1 MTHTRNTPASR
12 AAQFDDRSAPPDDR
26 RSSASGDRD
35 GSNGRNDRDESNG
48 RNDRDQRREDE
59 DHALDERSVRARTED
74 MTVLALGSGRY
85 AVHSESGNDYLVDV
99 REGQCSCPDH
109 AIRGAR
115 CKHLRRVAIEITA
128 GTVAPPSHVASTC
141 ASCGGFALVPP
152 AAPEPHLCSTH
163 AFAVGDR
170 VRDRETGEVVV
181 VVAVSA
187 ERADAVTVPGRDV
200 TVAEYETNAAYP
212 ADDPVVAAVYPSVRV
227 TGEGSRP
234 ETLRVYSFPLSRLSR
249 VDDGSDR
256 TDSDERGTQTHERA
270 SRS

>member
-12 AAQFDDRSAPPDDR
+12 AAQFDDRSEPPNDR
-26 RSSASGDRD
+26 TSSASGDRD
-35 GSNGRNDRDESNG
+35 ESNG
-48 RNDRDQRREDE
+48 RDDRRDREDR
-59 DHALDERSVRARTED
+59 ALDDRSMRARTED

-85 AVHSESGNDYLVDV
+85 AVGSESGNDYLVDV
-99 REGQCSCPDH
+99 REGRCSCPDH

-128 GTVAPPSHVASTC
+128 GAVAPPSHVASTC
-141 ASCGGFALVPP
+141 AACGGFALVPP
-152 AAPEPHLCSTH
+152 ATPEPHLCSTH

-181 VVAVSA
+181 VAVSA

-200 TVAEYETNAAYP
+200 SVAEYETNAAYP

-227 TGEGSRP
+227 TGQGARP
-234 ETLRVYSFPLSRLSR
+234 ETLRVYSFPLSRLER
-249 VDDGSDR
+249 VDDPRDR
-256 TDSDERGTQTHERA
+256 TDGDERGTRPGRRA
-270 SRS
+270 DRA

>member
-12 AAQFDDRSAPPDDR
+12 AAQFDDRSAPPSDR
-26 RSSASGDRD
+26 GGRTHRGRRTDR
-35 GSNGRNDRDESNG
+35 E
-48 RNDRDQRREDE
+48 REDRE
-59 DHALDERSVRARTED
+59 DRTLDERSVRARTED

-99 REGQCSCPDH
+99 GERRCSCPDH

-128 GTVAPPSHVASTC
+128 GAVAPPSHVASTC
-141 ASCGGFALVPP
+141 AACGGFALVPP
-152 AAPEPHLCSTH
+152 GASEPHLCATH

-170 VRDRETGEVVV
+170 VRDRETGEVVL

-187 ERADAVTVPGRDV
+187 ERADEVTVPGRDV

-212 ADDPVVAAVYPSVRV
+212 DGDPVVAAVYPSVRV
-227 TGEGSRP
+227 TDDGARP
-234 ETLRVYSFPLSRLSR
+234 ESLRVYSFPLSRLAR
-249 VDDGSDR
+249 VDGHDR
-256 TDSDERGTQTHERA
+256 AGAIGR
-270 SRS
+270 

>member
-12 AAQFDDRSAPPDDR
+12 AAQFDDRSAPPTDR
-26 RSSASGDRD
+26 ERRPGRRRRIDRQRRPDRQRRIEREREDRD
-35 GSNGRNDRDESNG
+35 GR
-48 RNDRDQRREDE
+48 
-59 DHALDERSVRARTED
+59 ALDERSVRARTEE

-99 REGQCSCPDH
+99 SEGRCSCPDH

-128 GTVAPPSHVASTC
+128 GAVAPPSHAASTC

-152 AAPEPHLCSTH
+152 AAPEPHLCATH

-181 VVAVSA
+181 VVAMSP

-200 TVAEYETNAAYP
+200 TVAAYETNAAYP
-212 ADDPVVAAVYPSVRV
+212 ASDPVVAAVYPSVRV
-227 TGEGSRP
+227 GSDGAIP
-234 ETLRVYSFPLSRLSR
+234 ESLRVYSFPLSRLER
-249 VDDGSDR
+249 VTGHGRDGDDGS
-256 TDSDERGTQTHERA
+256 
-270 SRS
+270 

>member
-1 MTHTRNTPASR
+1 MTHTRDTPASR
-12 AAQFDDRSAPPDDR
+12 AAQFDDRSAPPSDR
-26 RSSASGDRD
+26 RSRARD
-35 GSNGRNDRDESNG
+35 GPRERHDDREPRDGESSDGRGSDGHR
-48 RNDRDQRREDE
+48 
-59 DHALDERSVRARTED
+59 ALDERSVRARTEE

-99 REGQCSCPDH
+99 HEGRCSCPDH

-128 GTVAPPSHVASTC
+128 GAVAPPSHVASTC

-152 AAPEPHLCSTH
+152 GASEPHLCATH

-181 VVAVSA
+181 VMAVSA

-212 ADDPVVAAVYPSVRV
+212 ASDPVVAAVYPSVRV
-227 TGEGSRP
+227 TGDGARP
-234 ETLRVYSFPLSRLSR
+234 ESLRVYSFPLSRL
-249 VDDGSDR
+249 
-256 TDSDERGTQTHERA
+256 ERGDCE
-270 SRS
+270 